1 LEEMRGSL
9 LAADSNGYFVKNT
22 LGNAKGNRG
31 GSASNIITYIGAP
44 RYRIVVSAENCKV
57 AEKSINNIVE
67 KARANIEKQ
76 YCAFKFLR
84 HDSKKSHTL
93 QQA

>member
-1 LEEMRGSL
+1 MRGSL
-9 LAADSNGYFVKNT
+9 LAADSNSYFVKNT
-22 LGNAKGNRG
+22 LGNAEGNRG
-31 GSASNIITYIGAP
+31 GSASSIITYIGAP
-44 RYRIVVSAENCKV
+44 CYRIVLSAENFKV
-57 AEKSINNIVE
+57 AEKSMNNIVE

-76 YCAFKFLR
+76 FGAFKFLL